1 MFQKELLEK
10 YLQEGNT
17 EAAKQLISDYFS
29 AEPSAQEQAEAY
41 TLIAEIYLQST
52 NRINKQ
58 FLEDSAPALK
68 ALQELDLMEKQVKDQ
83 SDLLS
88 AREALK

>member
-29 AEPSAQEQAEAY
+29 AEPTAQEQAEAY

-68 ALQELDLMEKQVKDQ
+68 ALQELQKLESSVQDS
-83 SDLLS
+83 SDMID
-88 AREALK
+88 ARKALE